1 MIEAPNSPT
10 SPLRHMTKRFLD
22 FASLALATGLG
33 VAYLTPFAK
42 ATLASA
48 VTVAVYAAL
57 TWGDD
62 GFNPILIVVIAV
74 VFFVGVVV
82 SARVKSEEDPD
93 PSKVVID
100 EVAGQLTAFLILAP
114 VEWWSLLAAF
124 LLFRLFDIVKPFGI
138 RRLEAIPNG
147 WGIMLD
153 DLAAGLLAAVHY
165 QRRGIDRQGGWL
177 RRSTNCLQ
185 GRKRGQILA
194 NRDRPFPL
202 DSRLRGNDGSGR
214 ATT

>member
-100 EVAGQLTAFLILAP
+100 EVAGQLAAFLILAP

-153 DLAAGLLAAVHY
+153 DLAAGLLAAVV
-165 QRRGIDRQGGWL
+165 INVAVL
-177 RRSTNCLQ
+177 
-185 GRKRGQILA
+185 IA
-194 NRDRPFPL
+194 NAV
-202 DSRLRGNDGSGR
+202 S
-214 ATT
+214 